1 MWPMGGEGGAHYL
14 ISRNSAD
21 ENVGGQEL
29 GGQKRLAAKMSWRP
43 ETVGG
48 FCDFPTL
55 AVSGQ
60 PKILGSG
67 TKQSWGGGQKA
78 NVHSGPE
85 TWRTKTIGGQNVL
98 AARNCW
104 WILRFSNI
112 GGFWPTKIS
121 GNKVYVQS
129 ESIDD
134 APKKRIY
141 VQPESTD
148 DHPKKRIYVQYESTY
163 CQHTAYS
170 NTAYIGEGAAA

>member
-1 MWPMGGEGGAHYL
+1 
-14 ISRNSAD
+14 
-21 ENVGGQEL
+21 
-29 GGQKRLAAKMSWRP
+29 MSWRL

-112 GGFWPTKIS
+112 GGFWPTKNP
-121 GNKVYVQS
+121 GLRNKTIVGRG
-129 ESIDD
+129 
-134 APKKRIY
+134 PKGKRSFWARNLAD
-141 VQPESTD
+141 END
-148 DHPKKRIYVQYESTY
+148 WRPKCLGGQKLLVDSAIFQYWRFLAN
-163 CQHTAYS
+163 Q
-170 NTAYIGEGAAA
+170 NFRK